1 MACAWAGFAAYGL
14 SMVLS
19 YFFGQKYYPINY
31 PLRDIALYTMLA
43 VVLFAG
49 MQLANSVLG
58 MWPALAANTLLILIY
73 CAVVYQRDLKG
84 HLHRSKK

>member
-73 CAVVYQRDLKG
+73 CAVVYRRDLKG